1 MKAVCQRGMV
11 MSLVFEFGIILAVCL
26 AGELL
31 HALLPLPVPASIYGL
46 CLLLLLL
53 LTGVVKEKHIARAAG
68 FLLSIMSL
76 LFVPAAAGI
85 LSVWDEAKR
94 LLLPLAVAIVPVTI
108 GVMAATGL
116 SVQVVQRRGR
126 KGK

>member
-1 MKAVCQRGMV
+1 MKYFKQ
-11 MSLVFEFGIILAVCL
+11 FGIIITISFV
-26 AGELL
+26 GELL
-31 HALLPLPVPASIYGL
+31 HEVIPLPVPASIYGL

-68 FLLSIMSL
+68 FLLGIMSL
-76 LFVPAAAGI
+76 LFVPAATGI

-116 SVQVVQRRGR
+116 SVQAVQRRGR

>member
-1 MKAVCQRGMV
+1 
-11 MSLVFEFGIILAVCL
+11 
-26 AGELL
+26 
-31 HALLPLPVPASIYGL
+31 
-46 CLLLLLL
+46 
-53 LTGVVKEKHIARAAG
+53 
-68 FLLSIMSL
+68 MSL
-76 LFVPAAAGI
+76 LFVPAATGI

-116 SVQVVQRRGR
+116 SVQAVQRRGR